1 MTYAVTNKDGIQI
14 MSFSGAELGAHIIN
28 ANTSCAIDYVWI
40 SDLENGLVPPDE
52 QLKANEN
59 SLTDDVLS
67 LLLDIQ
73 RTSAK
78 INALRR
84 LNAISERTEKQS
96 AFVFYPTVGRLIR
109 PGVTGPTG
117 SIAVKGVS

>member
-1 MTYAVTNKDGIQI
+1 MRFAWHAVVNVCKHAERGGTSNKWVLKMTSAVTNEDGSQI
-14 MSFSGAELGAHIIN
+14 LSFSGAEFGTHAIN

-40 SDLENGLVPPDE
+40 VSDLENGRVQPDE

-73 RTSAK
+73 RTSDK
-78 INALRR
+78 INALSK
-84 LNAISERTEKQS
+84 LKCH
-96 AFVFYPTVGRLIR
+96 
-109 PGVTGPTG
+109 
-117 SIAVKGVS
+117 K